1 MVGHLCR
8 HIGSEV
14 FTDMETVVLSGIKS
28 HLDRDTEASE
38 QLEAD
43 MDMDMD
49 MEEDRVCVS

>member
-1 MVGHLCR
+1 
-8 HIGSEV
+8 
-14 FTDMETVVLSGIKS
+14 METVVLSGIKS